1 MRIESVAAEVKRR
14 VGCVALEVEGS
25 LGGALWTDWVPIVVA
40 VRLLDSTVI
49 TRLKSDGK
57 DERSAS
63 SLQFRPLRSSA
74 RLNGFKITP

>member
-1 MRIESVAAEVKRR
+1 M
-14 VGCVALEVEGS
+14 
-25 LGGALWTDWVPIVVA
+25 GGLASGAPWTDWVPIVVA
-40 VRLLDSTVI
+40 LRLLDSTVI

-74 RLNGFKITP
+74 RLYGSKTTSYWLEPQSSAWGMGLRERAG